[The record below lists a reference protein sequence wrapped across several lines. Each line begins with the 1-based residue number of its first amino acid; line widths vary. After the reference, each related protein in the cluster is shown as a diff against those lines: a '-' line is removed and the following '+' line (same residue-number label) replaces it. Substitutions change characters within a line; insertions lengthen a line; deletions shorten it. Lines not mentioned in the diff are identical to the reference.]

1 MITSQASRF
10 ETFFP
15 GSSATS
21 SGNNS
26 HFNSHLHQ
34 NHVRS
39 HSLDRTSAEA
49 AKSSLDSSFD
59 RKSSER
65 SLSPGNMPPADG
77 CSQTS
82 KSHTS
87 QGQPSPPSSSDT
99 RGEVGGSSD
108 NNSPPT
114 SVIQVICQF
123 PTSSPRKQY
132 IFRRL
137 NRSIWSAFT
146 ADFIATFCR

>member
-1 MITSQASRF
+1 MYVTILNEVYFLLVIVLYVQCLTSYSLVQYQFHTRLLF
-10 ETFFP
+10 
-15 GSSATS
+15 SSATS

-82 KSHTS
+82 KSQTS

-99 RGEVGGSSD
+99 RGEVEGSSD

-114 SVIQVICQF
+114 SVIQVM
-123 PTSSPRKQY
+123 Y
-132 IFRRL
+132 H
-137 NRSIWSAFT
+137 
-146 ADFIATFCR
+146 CRES